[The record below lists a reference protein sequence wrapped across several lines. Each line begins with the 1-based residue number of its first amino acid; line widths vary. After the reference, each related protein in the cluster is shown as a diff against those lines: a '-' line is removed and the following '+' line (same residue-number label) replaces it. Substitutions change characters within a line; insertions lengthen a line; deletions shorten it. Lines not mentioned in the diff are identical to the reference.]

1 MTKEL
6 TINNEDLQKKVLELL
21 EEENYFDFIIKAKVF
36 EPEYKQSDFYKT
48 TKMPLKQMIREAKIF
63 YAVQFRD
70 LGKAIQRTLDGLNF
84 GNFNTVLDKLGDMF
98 SQENG
103 DIMDNMSQ
111 FKDLLDELNGKKKDD
126 DDDDHHLS

>member
-1 MTKEL
+1 MN
-6 TINNEDLQKKVLELL
+6 NNELQDKILELL
-21 EEENYFDFIIKAKVF
+21 QEDNYFDFIEKAKDF
-36 EPEYKQSDFYKT
+36 EKEYKESDFYKN

-70 LGKAIQRTLDGLNF
+70 LGKAIQRVLDGLNF
-84 GNFNTVLDKLGDMF
+84 ENFNAVLDKLGDMF

-103 DIMDNMSQ
+103 DIMDSMSQ

-126 DDDDHHLS
+126 DDDHHLS